1 MTAPSPRPGAPRQTG
16 RTALLCG
23 GLAVGMVGLAYASVP
38 LYDAFCKATGYDG
51 TPRQGPALTAAART
65 GDSMTVHFDTNV
77 APGLPWKFAPE
88 TKDKTLEEL
97 DIFFGGGMDS
107 IAEADRQRM
116 ERIYDSLGLSGV
128 KEVGDLVEK
137 EKGEITGEVVEM
149 S

>member
-1 MTAPSPRPGAPRQTG
+1 MFNFVIGLTTKDMLKSMKYGTYIFFAIFS
-16 RTALLCG
+16 ALG
-23 GLAVGMVGLAYASVP
+23 GL
-38 LYDAFCKATGYDG
+38 FI
-51 TPRQGPALTAAART
+51 
-65 GDSMTVHFDTNV
+65 
-77 APGLPWKFAPE
+77 WKFAPE

-128 KEVGDLVEK
+128 KEVGDLVVEK

>member
-1 MTAPSPRPGAPRQTG
+1 MKNTG
-16 RTALLCG
+16 PVTWVLAQEIFPNSTRSRGVSIVASTNWMFNFVIGLTTKDMLKSMKYGTYIFFAIFSALG
-23 GLAVGMVGLAYASVP
+23 GL
-38 LYDAFCKATGYDG
+38 FI
-51 TPRQGPALTAAART
+51 
-65 GDSMTVHFDTNV
+65 
-77 APGLPWKFAPE
+77 WKFAPE

-128 KEVGDLVEK
+128 KEVGDLVVEK